1 MDLQC
6 HLPAIRIKWVFFFVR
21 PQMSLEQLTA
31 LCIQEMLAAVGKQGQ
46 WLFQPG
52 AQVGQ
57 GFVYYQA
64 SVLFGVSHIYSV
76 IFFSTLF
83 AEKKF
88 VHVIQGHQLTD
99 GGLFNIVLIFT
110 ELEIHS
116 FKAYHL

>member
-1 MDLQC
+1 
-6 HLPAIRIKWVFFFVR
+6 
-21 PQMSLEQLTA
+21 MSLEQLTA

-76 IFFSTLF
+76 ILFFFFTLI

-88 VHVIQGHQLTD
+88 VQAIQGHQLTD

-110 ELEIHS
+110 ELEMHS